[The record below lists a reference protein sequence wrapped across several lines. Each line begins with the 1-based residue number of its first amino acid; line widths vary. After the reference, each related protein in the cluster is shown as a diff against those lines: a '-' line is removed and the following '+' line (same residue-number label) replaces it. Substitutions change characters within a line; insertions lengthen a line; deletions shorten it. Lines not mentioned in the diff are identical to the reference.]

1 MPTYYELLGI
11 STSATTAEIVSACER
26 QYRYW
31 QQQAASK
38 NPQAIARAND
48 TLRQLE
54 QIRATLTDSRKRAQY
69 DASIETVSG
78 LADPL
83 ARFSKATPPRPSVPL
98 PSPAPVA
105 KEEEV
110 VVTPW
115 TCPKCNNLNPETSN
129 FCYMCG
135 AQILRECPECR
146 TLTSSIVTGFCN
158 KCGLQYNAAARRVEI
173 VGILQR
179 IEQEIAALGQKIPPI
194 KQRKDDSVIFF
205 KLFFFVLLLCCPICW
220 MSTQAN
226 TPTLMTI
233 VIVFG
238 VLVPVCAFFM
248 LVIGLIQHQQFKTK
262 QNADLRQLDQE
273 ISSRTDRQNVL
284 QQEYMQLGKKVA

>member
-1 MPTYYELLGI
+1 MPNYYEILKV
-11 STSATTAEIVSACER
+11 ATTATQTEILAAYER
-26 QYRYW
+26 QRLYW

-38 NPQAIARAND
+38 NPQAIARANN

-54 QIRATLTDSRKRAQY
+54 QIRATLMDSRKRAQY

-83 ARFSKATPPRPSVPL
+83 ARFCKATPPHPSVPP
-98 PSPAPVA
+98 PSFAPVV
-105 KEEEV
+105 EEEV

-135 AQILRECPECR
+135 AQLLRECPECG

-173 VGILQR
+173 VGIIQR
-179 IEQEIAALGQKIPPI
+179 LEQEISALGQKIPPI
-194 KQRKDDSVIFF
+194 KQRKDDSAIFF

-238 VLVPVCAFFM
+238 VLVLVIALFM

-262 QNADLRQLDQE
+262 QNSDLKQMNQE
-273 ISSRTDRQNVL
+273 ISTRTNHQNVL
-284 QQEYMQLGKKVA
+284 RQEYMQLGKKVA